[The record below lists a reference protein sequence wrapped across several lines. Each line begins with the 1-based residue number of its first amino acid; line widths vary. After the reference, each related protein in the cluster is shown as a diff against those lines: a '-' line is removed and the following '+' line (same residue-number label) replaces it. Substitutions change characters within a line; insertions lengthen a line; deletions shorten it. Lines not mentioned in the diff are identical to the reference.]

1 MLKVHLHPE
10 SEMASLHL
18 QSQHSSVE
26 EFTSSTLPLPTILVP
41 RSHAL
46 KLLELSEHAEMT
58 PTVRSDSQESSNG
71 IAGCANG
78 SARKNPHVLVTQMA
92 LLLYLGEYIHARH
105 LWRRHRRDPSLP
117 ENGDNSD
124 YAQLR
129 LLWNAAKYCYLWST
143 GGIHSLGSCLLPSPN
158 RSTNNMLVE
167 IKDFKS
173 ESPDTLPFSTLALRE
188 FQSCHST
195 GMEPLS
201 TYSGE
206 LLGVFRSRV
215 NLALHSCFDKLD
227 CNEFC
232 VRMNLEGELWNAFG
246 WKKEGSFLVSDGYEE
261 SENDVDDSTTEF
273 VEKRDKDNVG
283 KLTDIVMFLE
293 GKMNV

>member
-1 MLKVHLHPE
+1 M
-10 SEMASLHL
+10 
-18 QSQHSSVE
+18 
-26 EFTSSTLPLPTILVP
+26 SSTSPLPTILVP

-58 PTVRSDSQESSNG
+58 PTVRFLDFVNSDSQESSNG
-71 IAGCANG
+71 IAGGANG

-117 ENGDNSD
+117 ENGDNFDNNNAPRHGD

-143 GGIHSLGSCLLPSPN
+143 GGIHSLGSCPLSSPD

-167 IKDFKS
+167 NKVLKS

-188 FQSCHST
+188 FQSCHSA

-227 CNEFC
+227 CDEFC

-246 WKKEGSFLVSDGYEE
+246 WKKEEKFLVSDGHEE
-261 SENDVDDSTTEF
+261 SENDLDDVTTEF
-273 VEKRDKDNVG
+273 VEKGEDHIG

-293 GKMNV
+293 GKMNA